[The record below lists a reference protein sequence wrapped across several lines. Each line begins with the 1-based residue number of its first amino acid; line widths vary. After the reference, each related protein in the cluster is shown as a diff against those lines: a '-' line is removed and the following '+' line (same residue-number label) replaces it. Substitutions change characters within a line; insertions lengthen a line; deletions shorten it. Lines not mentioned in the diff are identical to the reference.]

1 MAEFT
6 KHLYLI
12 LFPNEA
18 LVASQLTP
26 EEFGMHYSVGSPRH
40 FNGKVIFVE
49 IDIKFRHPY
58 LRIDESLEN
67 TESGI
72 PGRPKRTKFV
82 NSYRVLEH
90 IDFSALQMLYLVTT
104 DGAVLGLDQ
113 TPQPSYLSDESRIRL
128 YQEICP
134 LRLLVA
140 SNLDPQQFGHYIT
153 AETWSKGAPKIF
165 FTKYGIDVAATVA
178 ENAVHAYN
186 MGPLPNVNPTNLPT
200 ALKELK
206 EDPAKKTK
214 TVSLNPNLDFVSY
227 KAINQGFWFS
237 GDQRTVFYRMP
248 GIDELKE
255 KHSSWWRHL

>member
-1 MAEFT
+1 MGDFA

-40 FNGKVIFVE
+40 FKGKVIFVE
-49 IDIKFRHPY
+49 VDINFRHPY
-58 LRIDESLEN
+58 LRIEEYLKN
-67 TESGI
+67 TESPI

-82 NSYRVLEH
+82 KSYRVLEH
-90 IDFSALQMLYLVTT
+90 VEFSALQKLYLVTT
-104 DGAVLGLDQ
+104 DGGVLGLDQ
-113 TPQPSYLSDESRIRL
+113 SEQPSYFDDDRVRL

-140 SNLDPQQFGHYIT
+140 ASLDPGKFGHYIT
-153 AETWSKGAPKIF
+153 SETWSKGAPKIF
-165 FTKYGIDVAATVA
+165 FTKYNIDVDATVSD
-178 ENAVHAYN
+178 NAVHAYH

-206 EDPAKKTK
+206 EDPTKKTK

-227 KAINQGFWFS
+227 KSIKQGFWFS
-237 GDQRTVFYRMP
+237 GGEQTVFYRMP
-248 GIDELKE
+248 GMDELRE
-255 KHSSWWRHL
+255 NYYSWWRLL